1 MPKHQFKKG
10 NKFSKGRTPVPG
22 DIRSAKELLRIDFD
36 RSVMKF
42 AAMPIDQISEF
53 LKEKKGTGLEMAIA
67 ACMYKAITRG
77 ENSNIAFFMD
87 RIIGKPKQQVEVSGG
102 LDNTLQITNEQIVS
116 MAKEV
121 IDDGSKEET

>member
-1 MPKHQFKKG
+1 
-10 NKFSKGRTPVPG
+10 
-22 DIRSAKELLRIDFD
+22 
-36 RSVMKF
+36 
-42 AAMPIDQISEF
+42 
-53 LKEKKGTGLEMAIA
+53 
-67 ACMYKAITRG
+67 MYKAITRG